1 MYPTTILTSTATAT
15 SLIEIPCDWFMKD
28 TTPLS
33 YSPHVPNY
41 HGYVD
46 VRLIEQMWK
55 DRFEWL
61 WENGS
66 GDTDQEGDFV
76 FPLIL
81 HPDCSGMAHVL
92 GMIERMILWLKE
104 REGVEFWTYEDI
116 AKEWRAGA
124 VTRG

>member
-1 MYPTTILTSTATAT
+1 
-15 SLIEIPCDWFMKD
+15 
-28 TTPLS
+28 
-33 YSPHVPNY
+33 
-41 HGYVD
+41 
-46 VRLIEQMWK
+46 MWK

-66 GDTDQEGDFV
+66 GETDREEDFV

-92 GMIERMILWLKE
+92 GMVERMILWLKK
-104 REGVEFWTYEDI
+104 REGVEFWRYEDI

-124 VTRG
+124 VTRGERGI